1 MCVSLSWRLERLY
14 YNCDYRAVMRLNSAI
29 LKADPQHTDCLPIH
43 VALLVELKK
52 TSDLFRFRISHSIVD
67 PFPRL
72 VCALVCSG

>member
-1 MCVSLSWRLERLY
+1 
-14 YNCDYRAVMRLNSAI
+14 MRLNSAI
-29 LKADPQHTDCLPIH
+29 PKADPQHTAC
-43 VALLVELKK
+43 LVELKK